1 MHGLKHSINKEL
13 DSRPSVSGFNTPEV
27 IVLYHVL
34 GIKHPLTVQGS
45 KGITVNWQ
53 RNIGVANG
61 KIRDSP
67 RRQDP
72 CLKI

>member
-13 DSRPSVSGFNTPEV
+13 DSRLSVSGFNTPEV

-53 RNIGVANG
+53 RNIGWQMV
-61 KIRDSP
+61 KSETRRDAET
-67 RRQDP
+67 
-72 CLKI
+72 LV